1 MEIQVAHP
9 PNATP
14 RLMKVLNFLKGGG
27 IAGLGPLDFR
37 DGFLVPSLCEFLV
50 LRNAIEGKDAHLPE
64 TILMQNSG

>member
-1 MEIQVAHP
+1 
-9 PNATP
+9 
-14 RLMKVLNFLKGGG
+14 MKALNFLKGGG

-37 DGFLVPSLCEFLV
+37 DGFLVLFFFLIPPSLCEFLV